1 MSELSKGGTD
11 EDREQG
17 DMLLEGRDRLAELRE
32 RRRDLENGSGQR
44 GMSSGESERLQQET
58 QAAAFD
64 LAHEAMS
71 AEAVKAFVKLK
82 RAEYAAKH
90 APLVAPTGAGM
101 VARPP
106 GRACRPERFAD
117 LVADNYDSPSTEDS
131 EFASEVAGE
140 RSDSGTDAARHCFG
154 LSDSTGEASDAEE
167 STADGMHE
175 EGARTPDVN
184 ACTGVLLGFPSR
196 WWSWKRFHNALETF
210 SAKTKQRFVVRS
222 SQTVPKRNRQMSS
235 KDGHYPRSWKH
246 YSKTLICTHG
256 NKLRSRSS
264 GARQHRTVRYTGCTA
279 KVHALLGRLG
289 KRYYIHVRSS
299 GCHNHNVDGN
309 VWNYYAENR
318 TIHDPAILA
327 TVSDM
332 ASAGATP
339 KGILA
344 WLRKKKGKKTK
355 LKDVHNMLQDLKKA
369 DKQNMSDVER
379 TESILEEFTS
389 EHEGNTAQIF
399 VDKARGVAVAVTL
412 QSAGMKRLFAA
423 FPEVLMV
430 DSTHDTNCNGY
441 KLFSFVVHDC
451 FGKGQYVH
459 HALVERETKDNLR
472 LAVNAFKA
480 CNPQFNEVKVVMT
493 DKAFH
498 GKDILAEV
506 FTRARQLLCQFHVQ
520 QWFSKQ
526 YALSSDANYVI
537 EGAGEDAKLRSLR
550 SDQVHTLN
558 TKTYKCD
565 CTFAQTLLLPCRH
578 AMFYRKTNGNESV
591 LPPFSLLC
599 PRWLRAHRL
608 NDIREGP
615 VNTGEFE
622 YHIIDSAESVAPVVA
637 PVKKDVKY
645 SQAKQLTD
653 ELLSLLSNQP
663 TPTFQAAMR
672 WLRGFTKS
680 VHDGELENFAGFVP
694 DAAADLDKVLPSASV
709 AIAAPTQIVVPA
721 SEDMDLEEKAPATAV
736 VQSHD
741 DITARKPPNYTF
753 TKPVKNK
760 KMSKKAHSKIA
771 RLQRKMVL
779 RNLANLCEGGVPS
792 STPSA
797 SDIDNLLST
806 NYSYHSVAPALEKYD
821 LPACDVAE
829 DAGLR
834 LLREDQYV
842 ATWKEFGAATHEQL
856 LFIERYVAAKNQLS
870 TVDHTAEW
878 VEDVSWSPVDIEA
891 VPVMFW
897 APLQEKREIMQQQVR
912 DLPLQLSVI
921 GGEAIDGHSL
931 LSFRR
936 SQWLSTTAILVVMKA
951 LALKYHDVGVASP
964 SFLEPKA
971 PDRKRVVANAY
982 KAFSPVKGEI
992 IGALNFGS
1000 AHWVAFHINVKSR
1013 QCRLFDPQQ
1022 GAKNY
1027 VKLKKSL
1034 SEVVEPLLP
1043 MDTKL
1048 MYFKY
1053 VSCVQQDSDNCGIW
1067 RLVMLELTLAKEKWH
1082 KELYKLAPYLRLRY
1096 LNLSLDYINDRR
1108 LEGN

>member
-1 MSELSKGGTD
+1 
-11 EDREQG
+11 
-17 DMLLEGRDRLAELRE
+17 
-32 RRRDLENGSGQR
+32 
-44 GMSSGESERLQQET
+44 
-58 QAAAFD
+58 
-64 LAHEAMS
+64 
-71 AEAVKAFVKLK
+71 
-82 RAEYAAKH
+82 
-90 APLVAPTGAGM
+90 
-101 VARPP
+101 
-106 GRACRPERFAD
+106 
-117 LVADNYDSPSTEDS
+117 
-131 EFASEVAGE
+131 
-140 RSDSGTDAARHCFG
+140 
-154 LSDSTGEASDAEE
+154 
-167 STADGMHE
+167 
-175 EGARTPDVN
+175 
-184 ACTGVLLGFPSR
+184 
-196 WWSWKRFHNALETF
+196 
-210 SAKTKQRFVVRS
+210 
-222 SQTVPKRNRQMSS
+222 
-235 KDGHYPRSWKH
+235 
-246 YSKTLICTHG
+246 
-256 NKLRSRSS
+256 
-264 GARQHRTVRYTGCTA
+264 
-279 KVHALLGRLG
+279 
-289 KRYYIHVRSS
+289 
-299 GCHNHNVDGN
+299 
-309 VWNYYAENR
+309 
-318 TIHDPAILA
+318 
-327 TVSDM
+327 M

-369 DKQNMSDVER
+369 DKRNMSDVER

-430 DSTHDTNCNGY
+430 DSTYDTNCNGY

-493 DKAFH
+493 DKALH
-498 GKDILAEV
+498 EKDVLAEV
-506 FTRARQLLCQFHVQ
+506 FTRGRQLLCQFHVQ

-526 YALSSDANYVI
+526 VTRLVRGSPEEKTIVEASMAQLIDSTSAKEYDSQKALFLDLLGGNKQHKLYQLFVKNWDNTQDEWVAYRRGNIPHLRNNTNNRLESKWGKLKQLIKSDYPIDELVSSLIMIQEWAEDEYVEEYNKPGSRPPFAEHRELASLGAAVSPFAFDLVAGQFKYALSSDANYVI

-578 AMFYRKTNGNESV
+578 VMFYRKTNGNESV

-721 SEDMDLEEKAPATAV
+721 SDDMDLEEKAPATAV
-736 VQSHD
+736 AQSHD

-834 LLREDQYV
+834 LLREGEELTLDDLTKRLPADKLTYALTILPLRGADQFV

-856 LFIERYVAAKNQLS
+856 LFLERYVAAKNQLS

-982 KAFSPVKGEI
+982 KAFSPVEGEI

-1022 GAKNY
+1022 GAKKY

-1067 RLVMLELTLAKEKWH
+1067 CLVMLELTLAKEKWH

>member
-184 ACTGVLLGFPSR
+184 AS
-196 WWSWKRFHNALETF
+196 
-210 SAKTKQRFVVRS
+210 
-222 SQTVPKRNRQMSS
+222 
-235 KDGHYPRSWKH
+235 
-246 YSKTLICTHG
+246 
-256 NKLRSRSS
+256 
-264 GARQHRTVRYTGCTA
+264 
-279 KVHALLGRLG
+279 
-289 KRYYIHVRSS
+289 
-299 GCHNHNVDGN
+299 
-309 VWNYYAENR
+309 
-318 TIHDPAILA
+318 ILA

-369 DKQNMSDVER
+369 DKQNMTDVER
-379 TESILEEFTS
+379 TESILEEFT
-389 EHEGNTAQIF
+389 TAVSPF
-399 VDKARGVAVAVTL
+399 VFDLVA
-412 QSAGMKRLFAA
+412 
-423 FPEVLMV
+423 
-430 DSTHDTNCNGY
+430 
-441 KLFSFVVHDC
+441 
-451 FGKGQYVH
+451 GQ
-459 HALVERETKDNLR
+459 
-472 LAVNAFKA
+472 FK
-480 CNPQFNEVKVVMT
+480 
-493 DKAFH
+493 
-498 GKDILAEV
+498 
-506 FTRARQLLCQFHVQ
+506 
-520 QWFSKQ
+520 

>member
-1 MSELSKGGTD
+1 MTALERDNTSIMPLPPFAEHRELASLG
-11 EDREQG
+11 
-17 DMLLEGRDRLAELRE
+17 
-32 RRRDLENGSGQR
+32 
-44 GMSSGESERLQQET
+44 
-58 QAAAFD
+58 AAV
-64 LAHEAMS
+64 S
-71 AEAVKAFVKLK
+71 PFV
-82 RAEYAAKH
+82 
-90 APLVAPTGAGM
+90 
-101 VARPP
+101 
-106 GRACRPERFAD
+106 FD
-117 LVADNYDSPSTEDS
+117 LVA
-131 EFASEVAGE
+131 
-140 RSDSGTDAARHCFG
+140 
-154 LSDSTGEASDAEE
+154 
-167 STADGMHE
+167 
-175 EGARTPDVN
+175 
-184 ACTGVLLGFPSR
+184 
-196 WWSWKRFHNALETF
+196 
-210 SAKTKQRFVVRS
+210 
-222 SQTVPKRNRQMSS
+222 
-235 KDGHYPRSWKH
+235 
-246 YSKTLICTHG
+246 
-256 NKLRSRSS
+256 
-264 GARQHRTVRYTGCTA
+264 
-279 KVHALLGRLG
+279 
-289 KRYYIHVRSS
+289 
-299 GCHNHNVDGN
+299 
-309 VWNYYAENR
+309 
-318 TIHDPAILA
+318 
-327 TVSDM
+327 
-332 ASAGATP
+332 
-339 KGILA
+339 
-344 WLRKKKGKKTK
+344 
-355 LKDVHNMLQDLKKA
+355 
-369 DKQNMSDVER
+369 
-379 TESILEEFTS
+379 
-389 EHEGNTAQIF
+389 
-399 VDKARGVAVAVTL
+399 
-412 QSAGMKRLFAA
+412 
-423 FPEVLMV
+423 
-430 DSTHDTNCNGY
+430 
-441 KLFSFVVHDC
+441 
-451 FGKGQYVH
+451 GQ
-459 HALVERETKDNLR
+459 
-472 LAVNAFKA
+472 FK
-480 CNPQFNEVKVVMT
+480 
-493 DKAFH
+493 
-498 GKDILAEV
+498 
-506 FTRARQLLCQFHVQ
+506 
-520 QWFSKQ
+520 

>member
-369 DKQNMSDVER
+369 DKQNMTDVER
-379 TESILEEFTS
+379 TESILEEFTKWAEDEYVEEYNKPGS
-389 EHEGNTAQIF
+389 RPPFAEHRELASLGAAVSPF
-399 VDKARGVAVAVTL
+399 VFDLVA
-412 QSAGMKRLFAA
+412 
-423 FPEVLMV
+423 
-430 DSTHDTNCNGY
+430 
-441 KLFSFVVHDC
+441 
-451 FGKGQYVH
+451 GQ
-459 HALVERETKDNLR
+459 
-472 LAVNAFKA
+472 FK
-480 CNPQFNEVKVVMT
+480 
-493 DKAFH
+493 
-498 GKDILAEV
+498 
-506 FTRARQLLCQFHVQ
+506 
-520 QWFSKQ
+520 

>member
-184 ACTGVLLGFPSR
+184 AS
-196 WWSWKRFHNALETF
+196 
-210 SAKTKQRFVVRS
+210 
-222 SQTVPKRNRQMSS
+222 
-235 KDGHYPRSWKH
+235 
-246 YSKTLICTHG
+246 
-256 NKLRSRSS
+256 
-264 GARQHRTVRYTGCTA
+264 
-279 KVHALLGRLG
+279 
-289 KRYYIHVRSS
+289 
-299 GCHNHNVDGN
+299 
-309 VWNYYAENR
+309 
-318 TIHDPAILA
+318 ILA

-369 DKQNMSDVER
+369 DKQNMTDVER
-379 TESILEEFTS
+379 TESILEEFT
-389 EHEGNTAQIF
+389 N
-399 VDKARGVAVAVTL
+399 
-412 QSAGMKRLFAA
+412 
-423 FPEVLMV
+423 
-430 DSTHDTNCNGY
+430 
-441 KLFSFVVHDC
+441 
-451 FGKGQYVH
+451 
-459 HALVERETKDNLR
+459 
-472 LAVNAFKA
+472 
-480 CNPQFNEVKVVMT
+480 
-493 DKAFH
+493 
-498 GKDILAEV
+498 
-506 FTRARQLLCQFHVQ
+506 
-520 QWFSKQ
+520 
-526 YALSSDANYVI
+526 
-537 EGAGEDAKLRSLR
+537 AKLRSLR

>member
-1 MSELSKGGTD
+1 MSELSQGGTD

-32 RRRDLENGSGQR
+32 GRRDLENGSGQR

-101 VARPP
+101 VVRPP

-117 LVADNYDSPSTEDS
+117 LVADSYDSPSAEDS
-131 EFASEVAGE
+131 EFASEVSGE
-140 RSDSGTDAARHCFG
+140 RSDSGTDAARQFVW

-175 EGARTPDVN
+175 QGARTPDVN
-184 ACTGVLLGFPSR
+184 A
-196 WWSWKRFHNALETF
+196 W
-210 SAKTKQRFVVRS
+210 
-222 SQTVPKRNRQMSS
+222 
-235 KDGHYPRSWKH
+235 
-246 YSKTLICTHG
+246 
-256 NKLRSRSS
+256 
-264 GARQHRTVRYTGCTA
+264 
-279 KVHALLGRLG
+279 
-289 KRYYIHVRSS
+289 
-299 GCHNHNVDGN
+299 
-309 VWNYYAENR
+309 
-318 TIHDPAILA
+318 
-327 TVSDM
+327 
-332 ASAGATP
+332 
-339 KGILA
+339 
-344 WLRKKKGKKTK
+344 KKTK

-369 DKQNMSDVER
+369 DKRNMPDVER
-379 TESILEEFTS
+379 TESILEEFT
-389 EHEGNTAQIF
+389 TAVSPIAFDLVAGQI
-399 VDKARGVAVAVTL
+399 K
-412 QSAGMKRLFAA
+412 
-423 FPEVLMV
+423 
-430 DSTHDTNCNGY
+430 
-441 KLFSFVVHDC
+441 
-451 FGKGQYVH
+451 
-459 HALVERETKDNLR
+459 
-472 LAVNAFKA
+472 
-480 CNPQFNEVKVVMT
+480 
-493 DKAFH
+493 
-498 GKDILAEV
+498 
-506 FTRARQLLCQFHVQ
+506 
-520 QWFSKQ
+520 

-537 EGAGEDAKLRSLR
+537 EGAGEDGKLRSLR
-550 SDQVHTLN
+550 SDQVHTSN

-565 CTFAQTLLLPCRH
+565 CTFARTLLLPCRH
-578 AMFYRKTNGNESV
+578 SMFYRKTNGNESV
-591 LPPFSLLC
+591 LPPVSLLC
-599 PRWLRAHRL
+599 PRWLRAHPL
-608 NDIREGP
+608 NDISEGP
-615 VNTGEFE
+615 VYTGEFE

-637 PVKKDVKY
+637 PMKKDVNY

-680 VHDGELENFAGFVP
+680 VYDGELENFAGFVP
-694 DAAADLDKVLPSASV
+694 AAAADLDKVPPSASV

-721 SEDMDLEEKAPATAV
+721 SEDMDLEEKAPATTV
-736 VQSHD
+736 VQSND
-741 DITARKPPNYTF
+741 DITARKPPNYAF

-771 RLQRKMVL
+771 RPQRKMGL

-821 LPACDVAE
+821 LLACDVAE

-834 LLREDQYV
+834 LLREGEELTLDDLTKRHPADKITYALTILPLRGAEQYV

-856 LFIERYVAAKNQLS
+856 LFLERYVAAKNQLS

-878 VEDVSWSPVDIEA
+878 VEDVSWSPADIEA
-891 VPVMFW
+891 VPLMFW
-897 APLQEKREIMQQQVR
+897 APLPEKREIIQQQVR
-912 DLPLQLSVI
+912 DLPLQLSFI
-921 GGEAIDGHSL
+921 GGESIDGHSL

-936 SQWLSTTAILVVMKA
+936 SQWLSTTAMLVVMKA
-951 LALKYHDVGVASP
+951 LALKYHDVGVARP

-982 KAFSPVKGEI
+982 KAFSPFKGEI

-1013 QCRLFDPQQ
+1013 QCWLFDPLQ

-1027 VKLKKSL
+1027 VKLKNSL

-1067 RLVMLELTLAKEKWH
+1067 CLVMLELTLAKEKWH
-1082 KELYKLAPYLRLRY
+1082 KGLYKLVPYLRLRY

-1108 LEGN
+1108 LERN